1 MASPSPKVVAILVI
15 LSALAAPA
23 LAQEEPPAPYEMVSL
38 RLRYGVALRQG
49 VQVDLGPGL
58 QYSGLT
64 PNDFAGSGRFW
75 FTPMLGAG
83 ASLQREGFA
92 LFTTDGTRS
101 RVSSGGLLRISAGPS
116 GRLLLG
122 PITLEALVG
131 YQLAQLPNFGNS
143 ALPDTSFG
151 AITRHSAVGAARAS
165 VEFPFL
171 GARLEVRGEYPLP
184 LVVTS
189 PTTDPAT
196 STGLSG
202 GASLIVP
209 IGQSGTFQYSVVADY
224 QYVQDAVAVGPA
236 GGTPTFTASQ
246 VLQRGGLALELGF
259 LDHPPP
265 PRFGTVLVRAV
276 DAESGQPLAGATVA
290 LNVAGRDFQM
300 RPGAAAGSFNAQD
313 LPPGAATA
321 KVAAAGYLP
330 AEGKATVVAGQEA
343 VLDLKVKKEPPK
355 TGALLVTLLDKVT
368 KKPVAGA
375 TVKVRG
381 VEKQTGDDGRVTFDG
396 LLPGPAPVEANVPDY
411 HPVSEVAS
419 IVALKTAELP
429 LPLVRAKA
437 AILATI
443 TGLVR
448 NRNGGRPISALL
460 EIPEA
465 KVRTRAV
472 GTTGAFTF
480 RIQGGTY
487 SLIISAPGFIT
498 QTKTVTVK
506 DGDQAIYNVDLS
518 PTR

>member
-1 MASPSPKVVAILVI
+1 MASPSPQVVATLLILCAV
-15 LSALAAPA
+15 AAPA
-23 LAQEEPPAPYEMVSL
+23 VAQEEPPPPYEVASL
-38 RLRYGVALRQG
+38 RFRYGLALLQG
-49 VQVDLGPGL
+49 VQSDLGPGL

-64 PNDFAGSGRFW
+64 PNDFAGSGHYW
-75 FTPMLGAG
+75 FMPMLGAG
-83 ASLQREGFA
+83 ASVQREGFA

-101 RVSSGGLLRISAGPS
+101 RVSSGGLLRINAGPS

-151 AITRHSAVGAARAS
+151 AITRHSALGAGRAA
-165 VEFPFL
+165 VELPFL
-171 GARLEVRGEYPLP
+171 GARLEVHGEYPLP
-184 LVVTS
+184 LVVS
-189 PTTDPAT
+189 APSGDPAK

-202 GASLIVP
+202 GAALIIP

-224 QYVQDAVAVGPA
+224 QYVQDAVVLGPD
-236 GGTPTFTASQ
+236 TLPTFSASQ
-246 VLQRGGLALELGF
+246 ALQRGGLALQFDF
-259 LDHPPP
+259 LDHAPPP
-265 PRFGTVLVRAV
+265 KFGTVLVRAV
-276 DAESGQPLAGATVA
+276 DAESGQPLPGATVA
-290 LNVAGRDFQM
+290 VSVAGRDFTA
-300 RPGAAAGSFNAQD
+300 RPGSAAGSFNAQD
-313 LPPGAATA
+313 IPPGSATA
-321 KVAAAGYLP
+321 KVVAVGYLP
-330 AEGKATVVAGQEA
+330 AEAKATVVAGQEA
-343 VLDLKVKKEPPK
+343 VFDLKVKKEPPK
-355 TGALLVTLLDKVT
+355 TGSLLVTLLDKVS
-368 KKPVAGA
+368 KKPIAGA

-381 VEKQTGDDGRVTFDG
+381 VEKQTGDQGQVTFDG

-429 LPLVRAKA
+429 LPLVKAKA

-448 NRNGGRPISALL
+448 NRSGGRPVSALL

-465 KVRTRAV
+465 KVKTRAV